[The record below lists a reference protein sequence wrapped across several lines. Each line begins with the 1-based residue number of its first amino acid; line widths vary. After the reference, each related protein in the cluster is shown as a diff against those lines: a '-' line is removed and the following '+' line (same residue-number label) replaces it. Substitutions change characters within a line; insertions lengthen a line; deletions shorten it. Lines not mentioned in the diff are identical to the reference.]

1 LVTIA
6 VLLDIGTALPEYV
19 VSAVTDV
26 DAVLDVDAAF
36 TAEMPVNRSRTLKII
51 HWIFINSPLFM

>member
-1 LVTIA
+1 
-6 VLLDIGTALPEYV
+6 LPEYV